1 MYNRAN
7 ARKVVEVPSSSH
19 VVMLSHP
26 EIVANLIADAAKAI
40 SWH

>member
-7 ARKVVEVPSSSH
+7 ARKIVEVPGSSH

-26 EIVANLIADAAKAI
+26 RIVAGLIDDAAKAT
-40 SWH
+40 S